1 MFACYFKW
9 KPVCNGSKRGISVRP
24 SNFRTGWKRRP
35 SRDEGR
41 LMAAKPFHHNLT
53 VSYHSWKS
61 TGASAVSG
69 KSHLI
74 PVTKRNKHKNSNDS
88 EQNKSSDW
96 GRVWWCTQENTEK
109 WGYKVPWSTMTHRS
123 KCELTWYKK
132 YDLREETDNC
142 EASEGQMSTFLSASH
157 HIKFWL
163 EGRGHVTSNWPIW
176 SRGLAVK
183 VKPFC
188 SKLMD

>member
-9 KPVCNGSKRGISVRP
+9 KPVCNGSKRGISVKP

-41 LMAAKPFHHNLT
+41 LMAVKPFHHNLT

-74 PVTKRNKHKNSNDS
+74 PVTKRNEHKNSKDS

-96 GRVWWCTQENTEK
+96 GRVGDVRRKTPRSEVIKCREVQ
-109 WGYKVPWSTMTHRS
+109 WSTDLNVNLPDIKSTTSEKKQTTVTPRRG
-123 KCELTWYKK
+123 KCPLSSVRATTLSSDWKGEDMWPLFDQ
-132 YDLREETDNC
+132 YDQ
-142 EASEGQMSTFLSASH
+142 EG
-157 HIKFWL
+157 WL
-163 EGRGHVTSNWPIW
+163 
-176 SRGLAVK
+176 
-183 VKPFC
+183 
-188 SKLMD
+188 

>member
-9 KPVCNGSKRGISVRP
+9 KPVCNGSKRGISVKP

-41 LMAAKPFHHNLT
+41 LMSVKPFHHNLT

-88 EQNKSSDW
+88 EQNKSSD
-96 GRVWWCTQENTEK
+96 
-109 WGYKVPWSTMTHRS
+109 
-123 KCELTWYKK
+123 
-132 YDLREETDNC
+132 
-142 EASEGQMSTFLSASH
+142 
-157 HIKFWL
+157 
-163 EGRGHVTSNWPIW
+163 
-176 SRGLAVK
+176 
-183 VKPFC
+183 
-188 SKLMD
+188 